1 MVSEWVMKEGRDDL
15 TVLTGMALRIGVTIP
30 KYNRIS
36 GQGII
41 VIHIYLEPPGHA

>member
-1 MVSEWVMKEGRDDL
+1 MLSEWVMKEGRDDL
-15 TVLTGMALRIGVTIP
+15 TVLTGISLRIGVTIP

-41 VIHIYLEPPGHA
+41 VIYIYIFKK

>member
-1 MVSEWVMKEGRDDL
+1 MKEGRDDL
-15 TVLTGMALRIGVTIP
+15 TVLTGMTLRIGVTIP

-41 VIHIYLEPPGHA
+41 VIHIYIYIYI